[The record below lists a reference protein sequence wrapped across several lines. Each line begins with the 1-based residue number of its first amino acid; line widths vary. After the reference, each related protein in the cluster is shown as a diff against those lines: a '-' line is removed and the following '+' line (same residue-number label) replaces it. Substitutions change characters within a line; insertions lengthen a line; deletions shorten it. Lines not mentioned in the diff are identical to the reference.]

1 MSITLLRK
9 SSDTPNITN
18 RNDARMIRYAYGG
31 MDGVIK
37 NFGNELS
44 YSTSGSVFH
53 MNSGCVVI
61 QGWEIEIDS
70 WELNL
75 GTISGTQHYSIYLEV
90 NVAAEIAEIKSTY
103 KPAVPPVISTGD
115 DLTKYPEG
123 IARIPLYTFKY
134 SYNNFES
141 VSRLFSLIEYG
152 ADRLSNIEERLAKL
166 GFREG
171 VVIPVDDSTVETN
184 ILKRQGNYV
193 IGKFSARHE
202 DGFPYITED
211 NYMKIGSVP
220 PEFVPETT
228 QTMYGTIMF
237 REPSSALL
245 YTLQATIT
253 INSEGILFYNGV
265 VPNFLF
271 CQFTI
276 GYEAKQ
282 L

>member
-1 MSITLLRK
+1 MSVKLLRE

-18 RNDARMIRYAYGG
+18 RDDTRMIRYAYGG
-31 MDGVIK
+31 IDGVVK

-44 YSTSGSVFH
+44 YTVTNSKFIL
-53 MNSGCVVI
+53 NSGRIVL
-61 QGWEIEIDS
+61 QGWEVDVDN
-70 WELNL
+70 WELDL
-75 GTISGTQHYSIYLEV
+75 STVTGTQYHLVYLEV
-90 NVAAEIAEIKSTY
+90 NVAVETAVIKSAYLTGF
-103 KPAVPPVISTGD
+103 VPNIDTGN

-123 IARIPLYTFKY
+123 TARIPLYNFKY
-134 SYNNFES
+134 SYNDFEYITR
-141 VSRLFSLIEYG
+141 VFSLIEYS
-152 ADRLSNIEERLAKL
+152 ADRLSSIENRLTKL

-171 VVIPVDDSTVETN
+171 AVIPVDGSTVETN

-193 IGKFSARHE
+193 IGKFSTRHE
-202 DGFPYITED
+202 EGFPYIVD
-211 NYMKIGSVP
+211 DDYMQIGSVP

-228 QTMYGTIMF
+228 QTMYGTVMF

-245 YTLQATIT
+245 LTSSATIS
-253 INSEGILFYNGV
+253 INSEGILFYDGV

-271 CQFTI
+271 CEFTI